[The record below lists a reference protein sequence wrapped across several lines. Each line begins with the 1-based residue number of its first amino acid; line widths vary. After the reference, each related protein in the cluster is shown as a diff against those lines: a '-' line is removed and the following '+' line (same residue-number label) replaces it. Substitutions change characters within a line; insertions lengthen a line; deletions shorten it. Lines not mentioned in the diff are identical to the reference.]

1 MPEKNGTRP
10 DHLQNMVNDYD
21 RMMRDPKEYAD
32 STYAQQIKNQGRA
45 WGEWNDRDATQKAN
59 KKWPKGH
66 IPV

>member
-10 DHLQNMVNDYD
+10 DDLQNMVNSYD
-21 RMMRDPKEYAD
+21 RMMKDPKKYAEED
-32 STYAQQIKNQGRA
+32 YARQRASQGLA
-45 WGEWNDRDATQKAN
+45 WGEWNGRDATQKAN